1 MLWILHVAIV
11 STEDVVTGVGQENG
25 CGESE
30 RCIVQRHCHLQQE
43 RGLGEDTRLEKIVNS
58 TNS

>member
-1 MLWILHVAIV
+1 MLWILDVAIV
-11 STEDVVTGVGQENG
+11 TEDVVTGVGQENG

-43 RGLGEDTRLEKIVNS
+43 RREGRGDENT
-58 TNS
+58 

>member
-1 MLWILHVAIV
+1 MEQGLVLWILDVAIV
-11 STEDVVTGVGQENG
+11 TEDVVTGVGQENG

-43 RGLGEDTRLEKIVNS
+43 RREGRGDENT
-58 TNS
+58 